1 MLNKAKEAIVSA
13 DSRTKG
19 ILAMAVVYVVIML
32 ATVSSGAVNQI
43 TNFIPTVDITLK
55 DGLQEEKDY
64 LVKQDTVSNVLNEL
78 NVELDTKDT
87 LNRDKEEIV
96 QQDDYIEITRVE
108 TKTVEKIEKIPYS
121 TKTKGSGSWTKT
133 VVQEGKDGKA
143 KRTYLF
149 TYANGKET
157 NKQMI
162 KEEIIEKPVDKIIQ
176 YGGIL
181 EGTTF
186 TGRLTLYGGDC
197 TGCGGTSSSG
207 VKLSP
212 TSGVNNTNSPYL
224 YYNGKKYYCLAA
236 DRSIPFGTVIKIS
249 NHNLNTEGTIY
260 GIVVDRGG
268 AIKGNKIDIFNG
280 SEGSGNKYFGGGTSY
295 NTKFEVVSL
304 GSGNAN
310 FWR

>member
-1 MLNKAKEAIVSA
+1 MIQK
-13 DSRTKG
+13 
-19 ILAMAVVYVVIML
+19 
-32 ATVSSGAVNQI
+32 
-43 TNFIPTVDITLK
+43 
-55 DGLQEEKDY
+55 
-64 LVKQDTVSNVLNEL
+64 
-78 NVELDTKDT
+78 
-87 LNRDKEEIV
+87 
-96 QQDDYIEITRVE
+96 
-108 TKTVEKIEKIPYS
+108 
-121 TKTKGSGSWTKT
+121 
-133 VVQEGKDGKA
+133 GKDGKA
-143 KRTYLF
+143 KRTYLL

-157 NKQMI
+157 DRQMI

-176 YGGIL
+176 YGGVL
-181 EGTTF
+181 KGTTF
-186 TGRLTLYGGDC
+186 TGRLTIYGGDC

-212 TSGVNNTNSPYL
+212 TTGVNNTNSPYL
-224 YYNGKKYYCLAA
+224 YYKGKKYYCLAA

-249 NHNLNTEGTIY
+249 NHNLNTAGTIY

-280 SEGSGNKYFGGGTSY
+280 SEGSGKRYFGGGTSH

>member
-87 LNRDKEEIV
+87 LNKDKEEIV
-96 QQDDYIEITRVE
+96 QQDDYIKIT
-108 TKTVEKIEKIPYS
+108 TVEKIEKIPYS

-143 KRTYLF
+143 KRTYLL

-157 NKQMI
+157 NKKMI
-162 KEEIIEKPVDKIIQ
+162 KEEIIEEPVDKVIQ
-176 YGGIL
+176 YGGVL

-207 VKLSP
+207 
-212 TSGVNNTNSPYL
+212 GQ
-224 YYNGKKYYCLAA
+224 KYYCLAA

-249 NHNLNTEGTIY
+249 NHNLSTAGTIY

-280 SEGSGNKYFGGGTSY
+280 SESSGKKYFSGGTSY

>member
-87 LNRDKEEIV
+87 LNKDKEEIV

-176 YGGIL
+176 YGGVR

-295 NTKFEVVSL
+295 TTKFEVVSL

>member
-32 ATVSSGAVNQI
+32 ATVSSGAVNQV

-87 LNRDKEEIV
+87 LNKDKEEIV

-108 TKTVEKIEKIPYS
+108 TKTVEKIENIPYS

-143 KRTYLF
+143 KELIF
-149 TYANGKET
+149 SLMPMEKKQI
-157 NKQMI
+157 NK
-162 KEEIIEKPVDKIIQ
+162 
-176 YGGIL
+176 
-181 EGTTF
+181 
-186 TGRLTLYGGDC
+186 
-197 TGCGGTSSSG
+197 
-207 VKLSP
+207 
-212 TSGVNNTNSPYL
+212 
-224 YYNGKKYYCLAA
+224 
-236 DRSIPFGTVIKIS
+236 
-249 NHNLNTEGTIY
+249 
-260 GIVVDRGG
+260 
-268 AIKGNKIDIFNG
+268 
-280 SEGSGNKYFGGGTSY
+280 
-295 NTKFEVVSL
+295 
-304 GSGNAN
+304 
-310 FWR
+310 

>member
-64 LVKQDTVSNVLNEL
+64 L
-78 NVELDTKDT
+78 KDT
-87 LNRDKEEIV
+87 LNKDKEEIV

>member
-32 ATVSSGAVNQI
+32 ATVSSGAVNQV

-87 LNRDKEEIV
+87 LNKDKEEIV

-108 TKTVEKIEKIPYS
+108 TKTVEKIENIPYS

-176 YGGIL
+176 YGGVL

-249 NHNLNTEGTIY
+249 NHNLNTAGTIY

-268 AIKGNKIDIFNG
+268 AIKEIK
-280 SEGSGNKYFGGGTSY
+280 
-295 NTKFEVVSL
+295 
-304 GSGNAN
+304 
-310 FWR
+310 

>member
-87 LNRDKEEIV
+87 LNKDKEEIV

-176 YGGIL
+176 YGGVL
-181 EGTTF
+181 KGTTF
-186 TGRLTLYGGDC
+186 TGRLTIYGGDC

>member
-87 LNRDKEEIV
+87 LNKDKEEIV

-176 YGGIL
+176 YGGVL
-181 EGTTF
+181 EGATF

>member
-1 MLNKAKEAIVSA
+1 MCI
-13 DSRTKG
+13 
-19 ILAMAVVYVVIML
+19 
-32 ATVSSGAVNQI
+32 
-43 TNFIPTVDITLK
+43 
-55 DGLQEEKDY
+55 
-64 LVKQDTVSNVLNEL
+64 
-78 NVELDTKDT
+78 
-87 LNRDKEEIV
+87 RD
-96 QQDDYIEITRVE
+96 R
-108 TKTVEKIEKIPYS
+108 
-121 TKTKGSGSWTKT
+121 
-133 VVQEGKDGKA
+133 A
-143 KRTYLF
+143 KRTYLL

-157 NKQMI
+157 DRKMI

-176 YGGIL
+176 YGGVL
-181 EGTTF
+181 KGTTF
-186 TGRLTLYGGDC
+186 TGRLTIYGGDC

-224 YYNGKKYYCLAA
+224 YYKGKKYYCLAA

-249 NHNLNTEGTIY
+249 NHNLNTAWTIY

-280 SEGSGNKYFGGGTSY
+280 SEGSGKRYFGGGTSH

>member
-87 LNRDKEEIV
+87 LNKDKEEIV

-121 TKTKGSGSWTKT
+121 TKIKGSGSWTKT

-176 YGGIL
+176 YGDVL

>member
-87 LNRDKEEIV
+87 LNKDKEEIV

-176 YGGIL
+176 YGDVL